1 MLRRCGFSEKWRT
14 WISFCVSTVH
24 FSVLINGTPCGFF
37 ASTKGLRQGDPLSPL
52 LFVIVMEAMSRMLD
66 RAVGGAFISG
76 FPVGS
81 EASSILMMSHLF
93 FADDTLIFC
102 EADPDQI
109 LHLGF
114 LLTWFEA
121 MSSLKVNLTKSEMVA
136 VGDVPHIEGLAGI
149 LGCQISTLPM
159 KYLGLPLGAK
169 FKSKEV

>member
-1 MLRRCGFSEKWRT
+1 MKLSRPDQKKERKRRR
-14 WISFCVSTVH
+14 ID
-24 FSVLINGTPCGFF
+24 GTPCGFF
-37 ASTKGLRQGDPLSPL
+37 ASTRGLRQVDPLSPL

-81 EASSILMMSHLF
+81 EASSILMMSHLL
-93 FADDTLIFC
+93 FAVIFC